1 MERDPRAWLWDMRE
15 AAKAIIR
22 FIDGV
27 DFGTYVESDILHSA
41 VERKFEIIGEAMSQ
55 LAKFDPAL
63 ARRVGDPGPIV
74 GFRNY
79 LIHRYSKVDHDE
91 VWEIAQ
97 GSLPVIL
104 ATLNELL
111 EELGP
116 P

>member
-1 MERDPRAWLWDMRE
+1 MQRDPRAWLWDMRE
-15 AAKAIIR
+15 AAKAILM

-27 DFGTYVESDILHSA
+27 DFETYVASDVLHSA

-55 LAKFDPAL
+55 LAKFDSAL
-63 ARRVGDPGPIV
+63 AGRVGDPRPII

-79 LIHRYSKVDHDE
+79 LIHRYSKVDHGE
-91 VWEIAQ
+91 VWAIAR
-97 GSLPVIL
+97 GRLPAIL
-104 ATLNELL
+104 GALNVLL